1 MKFYSRA
8 VWTKIQVLGFRYKKV
23 FILFFG
29 IYILHWAHAILFK
42 EVDYIFVNEYTDKK
56 CEIPNLDSHDKSITS
71 FFHRLNPVKCEQSS
85 DFVFID
91 HEGILQI
98 NQSAISDSGHQGVSC
113 AYSIVK
119 RVGDYDVQKE
129 AEVSIEKSAYIGA
142 DFFLVECRNKK
153 NEQVYKK
160 LHHTI
165 DYKSRLQQYKL
176 LNESNEHLNVYIFGI
191 DSLSRLAAQRT
202 IPITLRY
209 IEEDLRGFIM
219 KGYTKVGVNTFPNL
233 ISLLTGKVCYSKE
246 LPPYVEQLDPYP
258 FLWNNFSD
266 SGYATMFAEDM
277 PEMGSFSYWKG
288 FKEQPCMHYLRPFY
302 LALKKFQLPDIDWGY
317 LGWENINIRLGK
329 HSALCIKNTPKH
341 HFYMNYYKQFIEFYG
356 NKRKFSLGWL
366 NELTHEFDNIVQ
378 LADRDFMLFF
388 KWMKDSG
395 RLDNSLLIV
404 MSDHGIM
411 RKSIKNTL
419 AGRTENRMPLFAIVV
434 PPHITARYPHIS
446 RNLETNTKRLSTV
459 YDAHETLVDILRS
472 DFLRSKTA
480 LNENE
485 KLPRGISFF
494 REIPEKRSCDDAAIP
509 GDYCVCNSYDQM
521 DAGSTVS
528 KDVAQFL
535 VSYINQVL
543 SKQGDKCA
551 KLQISLIKDF
561 FLVNSNLQRRKE
573 NEEFTFR
580 NIFISDTEDKKFLS
594 VFETVPGHA
603 LFEATVSTNKKGSY
617 DVIGRVNRVNKYGNQ
632 SWCIENKFAKPLC
645 YCT

>member
-1 MKFYSRA
+1 
-8 VWTKIQVLGFRYKKV
+8 
-23 FILFFG
+23 
-29 IYILHWAHAILFK
+29 
-42 EVDYIFVNEYTDKK
+42 
-56 CEIPNLDSHDKSITS
+56 
-71 FFHRLNPVKCEQSS
+71 
-85 DFVFID
+85 
-91 HEGILQI
+91 
-98 NQSAISDSGHQGVSC
+98 
-113 AYSIVK
+113 
-119 RVGDYDVQKE
+119 
-129 AEVSIEKSAYIGA
+129 
-142 DFFLVECRNKK
+142 
-153 NEQVYKK
+153 
-160 LHHTI
+160 
-165 DYKSRLQQYKL
+165 
-176 LNESNEHLNVYIFGI
+176 
-191 DSLSRLAAQRT
+191 
-202 IPITLRY
+202 
-209 IEEDLRGFIM
+209 
-219 KGYTKVGVNTFPNL
+219 
-233 ISLLTGKVCYSKE
+233 
-246 LPPYVEQLDPYP
+246 
-258 FLWNNFSD
+258 
-266 SGYATMFAEDM
+266 
-277 PEMGSFSYWKG
+277 
-288 FKEQPCMHYLRPFY
+288 
-302 LALKKFQLPDIDWGY
+302 
-317 LGWENINIRLGK
+317 
-329 HSALCIKNTPKH
+329 
-341 HFYMNYYKQFIEFYG
+341 
-356 NKRKFSLGWL
+356 
-366 NELTHEFDNIVQ
+366 
-378 LADRDFMLFF
+378 
-388 KWMKDSG
+388 
-395 RLDNSLLIV
+395 

-434 PPHITARYPHIS
+434 PPHIKAKYPHIS

-580 NIFISDTEDKKFLS
+580 NIFRSDTEDKKFLS